1 MGGTIYDALLAKCAL
16 KANATT
22 IYTWDL
28 EHFRRLGPEV
38 ARPGPDSVRI
48 YPVPYSFTFRK
59 RSEFVITETE
69 LKLMAAAARIG
80 LSNRPKKG

>member
-1 MGGTIYDALLAKCAL
+1 MTRCWRKCAL

-28 EHFRRLGPEV
+28 DHFRLSRAGGSSDRVQDSLLRL
-38 ARPGPDSVRI
+38 RRS
-48 YPVPYSFTFRK
+48 YSFTFRK

-69 LKLMAAAARIG
+69 LRLIAAAARIG
-80 LSNRPKKG
+80 LSNRPKNG